1 MKNQNSKLKFKYF
14 LFFFGIFIYYGSFT
28 SFASSLDKN
37 QITIITVEGHLEHL
51 NVEALDYFQIG
62 EMPRARNVT
71 SIKEDYK
78 NLYNDRTINII
89 AEWYKKD
96 NKQIKLIAKIISR
109 ELRSEGIK
117 LKVFVKNKKNEVSE
131 DEDLARKIE
140 NLILTKARSL
150 RLQNKI
156 N

>member
-1 MKNQNSKLKFKYF
+1 MNYQNRKLKFKFF
-14 LFFFGIFIYYGSFT
+14 LVFLGIFIYYGSFT
-28 SFASSLDKN
+28 SFASSLNKN

-96 NKQIKLIAKIISR
+96 IEHWGFDFDTSARRNTWAY
-109 ELRSEGIK
+109 
-117 LKVFVKNKKNEVSE
+117 KV
-131 DEDLARKIE
+131 
-140 NLILTKARSL
+140 TT
-150 RLQNKI
+150 
-156 N
+156 